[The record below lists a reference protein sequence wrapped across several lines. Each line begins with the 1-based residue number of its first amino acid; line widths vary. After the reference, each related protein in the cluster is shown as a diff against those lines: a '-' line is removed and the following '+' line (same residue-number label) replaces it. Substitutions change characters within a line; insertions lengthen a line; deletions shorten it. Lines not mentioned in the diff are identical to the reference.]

1 MSWRKWVT
9 VAALVVLVGG
19 IVGVL
24 RVQPGEAAVGD
35 THEMTIPAAAFIPT
49 NDNWDYSSSGYKL
62 SAVGSGS
69 ANFTAP
75 LIFPVDLDHV
85 RINRLTFW
93 AYDNGTGSVCVYLYR
108 AQPRTGDK
116 IEMAQK
122 CSDGSSATN
131 PRRFGT
137 VNISPRTATASK
149 VPYLW
154 LSVPGG
160 SDYVFYGVT
169 IQWKEI

>member
-35 THEMTIPAAAFIPT
+35 MHELTIPAAAFIPT
-49 NDNWDYSSSGYKL
+49 GDWDYGNNGYHIF
-62 SAVGSGS
+62 AGSGG
-69 ANFTAP
+69 AYFTAP
-75 LIFPVDLDHV
+75 LVFPVDLGHV
-85 RINRLTFW
+85 RINRLIFW
-93 AYDNGTGSVCVYLYR
+93 AYDNGASDICLALYR
-108 AQPRTGDK
+108 AQPRTGTE
-116 IEMAQK
+116 ISMATK
-122 CSDGSSATN
+122 CSDGASTTN

-137 VNISPRTATASK
+137 VSISPRTTTTSK

-154 LSVPGG
+154 VNVPAG
-160 SDYVFYGVT
+160 SDYRFYGVT